1 MGTYNTL
8 LVEARNR
15 RSEGMTVEQAMA
27 QARRDFALT
36 GLVVERDADGNA
48 VDPVENPTGAQMQQ
62 ALKDY
67 SRSLK
72 GYAPDYVSPNFTP
85 EQMEQRYAY
94 SQKCMTVLEK
104 LVTEH
109 IQRDIVF
116 NETAK
121 QLFGEDFGDAVGEKV
136 HQRRW
141 MEQLMR
147 LDKTPEAEQHNEE
160 VVALVML
167 GEAYGRGEGPA
178 AEEIFKRVRRER
190 YAKDYPT
197 WESKTIDAEVDRE
210 LHSAMNRLMDLTE
223 FAMRNNPSMAEADAA
238 RDAILTGTAETSYP
252 GGLEGAYRKLINP
265 GSVIAWNISNACDDF
280 HSFGAEL
287 SKEEQAQ
294 RFRPYEMNGCSTH
307 GCVVEHVAN
316 PFYAVLDTAG
326 LVNSG
331 AAGLPKRKNEPHTLN
346 AAQSFGGDIVNG
358 LLASRNEIMWQKLP
372 RFALNSSNHKWV
384 RGKASEIN
392 VFSNEKGRTVIIV
405 SDPLSLTNGLRSEPH
420 FDMPG
425 RLLNTTGYSKKITDL
440 LQESTRND
448 RLMHS
453 SGAYRDL
460 KRALN
465 AMPREIPDNLS
476 VQEARKLER
485 CLANLNKA
493 AKAYL
498 QRKNDQYEERGADIE
513 GGDPY
518 TGKDPYEKARYAFGK
533 SVLNYTSEIEK
544 NVQFIREHAETM
556 AAVLAAEQ
564 EDARNPIPGDPNL
577 SAYQRKV
584 KPEEDRIAEEQRRA
598 EEERARAQQEA
609 ERREKT
615 EQINAGEAIDSVMA
629 EAEAQNRT
637 MNEENDLIGNDGMNE
652 SSEEL
657 IGGNA
662 ITEAEQHLKNKAENK
677 DQPEEGELL
686 ELYILEAKQ
695 AYADA
700 LADGD
705 TRRIKSC
712 AANLLAANAAKE
724 FIEYGKKV
732 DPELGRRFQAAAD
745 SGRIEKNLDVKEK
758 DVVVVD
764 GNIQDLVDGI
774 KMTPKFDD
782 LLDKAKP
789 ADPDEFGMALEKTA
803 KTVGKNAVLSVQ
815 KALELRE
822 EAKKE
827 VGGKPPIDQNIRQV
841 KTEELGE
848 AGRGNLAGQE
858 PLKKGKAPII

>member
-48 VDPVENPTGAQMQQ
+48 VDPVENPTGAQMQH
-62 ALKDY
+62 ALKEY

-147 LDKTPEAEQHNEE
+147 LDKTPEAERHNEE

-190 YAKDYPT
+190 YAKDHPK
-197 WESKTIDAEVDRE
+197 WESEKIDAAVDRE
-210 LHSAMNRLMDLTE
+210 LHSAMNRLMGLTE
-223 FAMRNNPSMAEADAA
+223 SAMQNNPSLADADAA

-265 GSVIAWNISNACDDF
+265 GSAIAWNISNACNDF
-280 HSFGAEL
+280 QSFGAEL

-331 AAGLPKRKNEPHTLN
+331 AAGLPKRKNEPDTLN

-392 VFSNEKGRTVIIV
+392 TFSNEKGRTVIVV

-448 RLMHS
+448 RFMHS

-564 EDARNPIPGDPNL
+564 EDARNPIPGDRNL

-609 ERREKT
+609 ERREKA
-615 EQINAGEAIDSVMA
+615 EQINAGETIDSVMA
-629 EAEAQNRT
+629 EAEAKNRT
-637 MNEENDLIGNDGMNE
+637 MNEENDLN
-652 SSEEL
+652 
-657 IGGNA
+657 
-662 ITEAEQHLKNKAENK
+662 LKNKAENK
-677 DQPEEGELL
+677 NQLEKGELL

-758 DVVVVD
+758 AVVVVD

-815 KALELRE
+815 EAMKQNKE
-822 EAKKE
+822 EKEQRKKE
-827 VGGKPPIDQNIRQV
+827 VFRRQDSDV
-841 KTEELGE
+841 SRRNSYSQPKS
-848 AGRGNLAGQE
+848 GQ
-858 PLKKGKAPII
+858 PKSKALIT

>member
-62 ALKDY
+62 ALKEY

-147 LDKTPEAEQHNEE
+147 LDKTPEAERHNEE

-190 YAKDYPT
+190 YAKDHPK
-197 WESKTIDAEVDRE
+197 WESEKIDAAVDRE
-210 LHSAMNRLMDLTE
+210 LHSAMNRLMGLTE
-223 FAMRNNPSMAEADAA
+223 SAMQNNPSLADADAA

-265 GSVIAWNISNACDDF
+265 GSAIAWNISNACNDF
-280 HSFGAEL
+280 QSFGAEL

-331 AAGLPKRKNEPHTLN
+331 AAGLPKRKNEPDTLN

-392 VFSNEKGRTVIIV
+392 TFSNEKGRTVIVV

-448 RLMHS
+448 RFMHS

-564 EDARNPIPGDPNL
+564 EDARNPIPGDRNL

-609 ERREKT
+609 ERREKA
-615 EQINAGEAIDSVMA
+615 EQINAGETIDSVMA
-629 EAEAQNRT
+629 EAEAKNRT
-637 MNEENDLIGNDGMNE
+637 MNEENDLN
-652 SSEEL
+652 
-657 IGGNA
+657 
-662 ITEAEQHLKNKAENK
+662 LKNKAENK
-677 DQPEEGELL
+677 NQLEEGELL

-758 DVVVVD
+758 AVVVVD

>member
-62 ALKDY
+62 ALKEY

-190 YAKDYPT
+190 YAKDHPK
-197 WESKTIDAEVDRE
+197 WESEKIDAAVDRE
-210 LHSAMNRLMDLTE
+210 LHSAMNRLMGLTE
-223 FAMRNNPSMAEADAA
+223 SAMQNNPSLADADAA

-448 RLMHS
+448 RFMHS

-609 ERREKT
+609 ERREKA
-615 EQINAGEAIDSVMA
+615 EQINAGETIDSVMA
-629 EAEAQNRT
+629 EAEAKNRT
-637 MNEENDLIGNDGMNE
+637 MNEENDLN
-652 SSEEL
+652 
-657 IGGNA
+657 
-662 ITEAEQHLKNKAENK
+662 LKNKAENK
-677 DQPEEGELL
+677 NQLEEGELL

-815 KALELRE
+815 EAMKQNKE
-822 EAKKE
+822 EKEQRKKE
-827 VGGKPPIDQNIRQV
+827 VFRRQDSDV
-841 KTEELGE
+841 SRRNSFDKSSEE
-848 AGRGNLAGQE
+848 APYSQPKSGQ
-858 PLKKGKAPII
+858 PKSKALIT